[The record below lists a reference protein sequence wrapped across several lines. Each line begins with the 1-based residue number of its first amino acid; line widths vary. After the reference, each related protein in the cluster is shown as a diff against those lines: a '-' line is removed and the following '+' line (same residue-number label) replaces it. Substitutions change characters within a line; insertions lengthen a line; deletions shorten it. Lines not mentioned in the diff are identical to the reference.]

1 MLAVVST
8 SAMSRTRVSQRTA
21 QGRAFLRLTERPYGD
36 RPTEAETSALRRR
49 FLAVRVHFDAFRL
62 KPIQYVQAI
71 AWRLRGLRL
80 RSRNRFAELMGQS
93 PHAYALWIAR
103 REPAARMGFFPPPQ
117 AELPEVVSVI
127 DCSQGGEDLLDTL
140 QSLGGNAGRVIV
152 VGGQRGG
159 AFERVEHPR
168 ELAELIDPE
177 GAWLCIVRA
186 GDRLAAGA
194 LRIYAHA
201 AWQSPE
207 RSLFYADD
215 DLIGPRGERHL
226 PHFKPEWNPELFAHH
241 DFITHASLQ
250 KVSRDAL
257 RRSQPR
263 DWVERLVRDAVSS
276 GDLPAHVP
284 MVLHHRKSRPSSILP
299 AYPKTSIM
307 EEAPSVTA
315 IVPTRNQHSLLRN
328 CVEGLSR
335 TDYPNLEILI
345 VDNGSDEEESVGYL
359 RALEQQG
366 IRVLRSPG
374 PFNYSALNN
383 AAVREI
389 RSDYLCFLNNDVE
402 MLDSTWLEPLVVHA
416 MQSDIG
422 AVGGRLLYPDR
433 TVQHAGV
440 FIGVGGG
447 AGHAHRFQRIEDQG
461 YFDRANL
468 PQRVSA
474 VTGAC
479 LVVAREKFLAVG
491 GFDETDF
498 PVAFNDVDLCL
509 KLNSRGWQSFYEPGA
524 TLIHHESKSRG
535 NDRAKAN
542 RKRFEGELAALKR
555 KWATDCERD
564 PYHHPNL
571 SPFCEQFVIAV

>member
-1 MLAVVST
+1 
-8 SAMSRTRVSQRTA
+8 MSRTRVSGRNA
-21 QGRAFLRLTERPYGD
+21 QGCSPLRL
-36 RPTEAETSALRRR
+36 AEHPGGGLAKRAAASAVRRR
-49 FLAVRVHFDAFRL
+49 ILVVRVHFDAFRL
-62 KPIQYVQAI
+62 KPIQYLQAI

-93 PHAYALWIAR
+93 PRAYALWIAR
-103 REPAARMGFFPPPQ
+103 REPAARMGFLPPPQ

-127 DCSQGGEDLLDTL
+127 DCSEGDEDLLDTI
-140 QSLGGNAGRVIV
+140 QSLGGNADRIIV

-159 AFERVEHPR
+159 GFEQIEHPC

-177 GAWLCIVRA
+177 GAWLSVVRA

-201 AWQSPE
+201 AAQSPE
-207 RSLFYADD
+207 STLFYADD
-215 DLIGPRGERHL
+215 DLIGPRKDRRL
-226 PHFKPEWNPELFAHH
+226 PHFKPAWNPELFAHH
-241 DFITHASLQ
+241 DFITHSSLM
-250 KVSRDAL
+250 KVSREAL
-257 RRSQPR
+257 RRSQPGK
-263 DWVERLVRDAVSS
+263 WVETLVRDAVSS

-284 MVLHHRKSRPSSILP
+284 MVLHHRKNRPSPTLP

-328 CVEGLSR
+328 CIEGLSR
-335 TDYPNLEILI
+335 TEYPDLKILI
-345 VDNGSDEEESVGYL
+345 VDNGSDEEATVEYL
-359 RALEQQG
+359 RALEQRG

-389 RSDYLCFLNNDVE
+389 QTDYICFLNNDVE
-402 MLDSTWLEPLVVHA
+402 MLDSTWLAPLVAHA
-416 MQSDIG
+416 MRSDIG

-447 AGHAHRFQRIEDQG
+447 AGHAHRFQRAEGQG

-479 LVVAREKFLAVG
+479 MVVAREKFLAVG

-555 KWATDCERD
+555 KWATDRERD
-564 PYHHPNL
+564 PYHHPHL

>member
-1 MLAVVST
+1 MAST
-8 SAMSRTRVSQRTA
+8 SAMSRTRGSVPGA
-21 QGRAFLRLTERPYGD
+21 QGTSPLRVAERPYGGLASAD
-36 RPTEAETSALRRR
+36 TSPLRRR
-49 FLAVRVHFDAFRL
+49 ILAVQVHFDAFRL
-62 KPIQYVQAI
+62 KPMQYLQAI

-103 REPAARMGFFPPPQ
+103 REPAARMGLSPPPQ
-117 AELPEVVSVI
+117 AQLPEVVSVI
-127 DCSQGGEDLLDTL
+127 DCSGGGEGLLDTL
-140 QSLGGNAGRVIV
+140 QSLGGDAGRVIV
-152 VGGQRGG
+152 VGGQSGG

-177 GAWLCIVRA
+177 GAWLAVVRA

-201 AWQSPE
+201 AAQSPE

-215 DLIGPRGERHL
+215 DLIGPRKDRHL
-226 PHFKPEWNPELFAHH
+226 PHFKPAWNPELFAHH
-241 DFITHASLQ
+241 DFITHASVL
-250 KVSRDAL
+250 KASREAL
-257 RRSQPR
+257 RKSQPG
-263 DWVERLVRDAVSS
+263 DWVGTLVRDAVSS

-284 MVLHHRKSRPSSILP
+284 MVLHHRKNRPDPTLP
-299 AYPKTSIM
+299 ASPKTSIM

-315 IVPTRNQHSLLRN
+315 IVPTRNQHALLRN
-328 CVEGLSR
+328 CIEGLSR
-335 TDYPNLEILI
+335 TEYPNLEILI
-345 VDNGSDEEESVGYL
+345 IDNGSDEDETVEYL
-359 RALEQQG
+359 RVLERQG
-366 IRVLRSPG
+366 MRVLRSPG

-402 MLDSTWLEPLVVHA
+402 MLDSTWLAPLVVHA
-416 MQSDIG
+416 MLSDIG

-440 FIGVGGG
+440 VIGVGGG
-447 AGHAHRFQRIEDQG
+447 AGHAHRFQRVEDQG
-461 YFDRANL
+461 YFDRASL

-479 LVVAREKFLAVG
+479 MVVAREKFLAVG

-509 KLNSRGWQSFYEPGA
+509 KLNSRDWQSFYEPGA

-535 NDRAKAN
+535 NDRSKAN

-555 KWATDCERD
+555 KWATDRERD
-564 PYHHPNL
+564 PYHHPHL

>member
-1 MLAVVST
+1 MASR
-8 SAMSRTRVSQRTA
+8 SAMSGIRVSGRAA
-21 QGRAFLRLTERPYGD
+21 QGRFSARV
-36 RPTEAETSALRRR
+36 AEPPCGGSPEQAATSALRRR
-49 FLAVRVHFDAFRL
+49 FLAVQVHFDAFRL
-62 KPIQYVQAI
+62 SPVRYLQAV

-93 PHAYALWIAR
+93 PHAYALWISR
-103 REPAARMGFFPPPQ
+103 REPTARMGYLPPAQ
-117 AELPEVVSVI
+117 AQLPKVVAVI
-127 DCSQGGEDLLDTL
+127 DCSQGGEGLLDTL
-140 QSLGGNAGRVIV
+140 QSLGGDADRIIV
-152 VGGQRGG
+152 VGGARDG
-159 AFERVEHPR
+159 AFERVDHPR
-168 ELAELIDPE
+168 ELAELIGPE
-177 GAWLCIVRA
+177 GAWFCVVRA

-194 LRIYAHA
+194 LGIYAHA
-201 AWQSPE
+201 AEQSPE
-207 RSLFYADD
+207 RSLSYADD
-215 DLIGPRGERHL
+215 DLIGPRGERRL
-226 PHFKPEWNPELFAHH
+226 PHFKPAWNPELFVHH
-241 DFITHASLQ
+241 DFITHSSLL
-250 KVSRDAL
+250 KVSREAL
-257 RRSQPR
+257 RRSQPK
-263 DWVERLVRDAVSS
+263 DWVETLVRDAVSS
-276 GDLPAHVP
+276 GEPPSHLPI
-284 MVLHHRKSRPSSILP
+284 VLHHRKSRPSPTLP
-299 AYPKTSIM
+299 AYPKKSNM

-315 IVPTRNQHSLLRN
+315 IVPTRNRQSLLRN
-328 CVEGLSR
+328 CIEGLSR
-335 TDYPNLEILI
+335 TDYPNLEVLV
-345 VDNGSDEEESVGYL
+345 VDNGSDEEDTLHYL
-359 RALEQQG
+359 RALEQRG

-383 AAVREI
+383 AAVGEI
-389 RSDYLCFLNNDVE
+389 RTDYLCFLNNDVE
-402 MLDSTWLEPLVVHA
+402 MLDSNWLAQLVVHA
-416 MQSDIG
+416 MRSDIG

-447 AGHAHRFQRIEDQG
+447 AGHAHRFQRVGGQG
-461 YFDRANL
+461 YFERANL

-509 KLNSRGWQSFYEPGA
+509 KLDARGWQSFYEPGA

-564 PYHHPNL
+564 PYHHPHL
-571 SPFCEQFVIAV
+571 SPFCEQFLIAV

>member
-1 MLAVVST
+1 MAST
-8 SAMSRTRVSQRTA
+8 SAMSRTRVSGRTA
-21 QGRAFLRLTERPYGD
+21 QGCPPRRVAERPYGGS
-36 RPTEAETSALRRR
+36 PKQAGTSALLRR
-49 FLAVRVHFDAFRL
+49 FLAVQVHFDAFRL
-62 KPIQYVQAI
+62 KPMQYLQAI

-93 PHAYALWIAR
+93 PHAYALWIIR
-103 REPAARMGFFPPPQ
+103 REPTARMGFLPPAQ
-117 AELPEVVSVI
+117 AQLPEVVTVI
-127 DCSQGGEDLLDTL
+127 DCSQGGEGLLDTL
-140 QSLGGNAGRVIV
+140 QSLGGNADRIIV
-152 VGGQRGG
+152 VGGPSGG

-168 ELAELIDPE
+168 ELAETIDPE
-177 GAWLCIVRA
+177 GAWLSVIRA
-186 GDRLAAGA
+186 GDRLAADA

-201 AWQSPE
+201 AAQAPE

-215 DLIGPRGERHL
+215 DLIGPREDRQL
-226 PHFKPEWNPELFAHH
+226 PHFKPAWNPELFANH
-241 DFITHASLQ
+241 DFITHSSLL
-250 KVSRDAL
+250 KVRREAL
-257 RRSQPR
+257 RTSQPR

-276 GDLPAHVP
+276 GDLPTHVP
-284 MVLHHRKSRPSSILP
+284 MVLHHRKSRPDPILP
-299 AYPKTSIM
+299 GHPETWIM
-307 EEAPSVTA
+307 EGAPSVTA

-328 CVEGLSR
+328 CIEGLRR
-335 TDYPNLEILI
+335 TEYPNLEVLI
-345 VDNGSDEEESVGYL
+345 VDNGSDEEETIRYL
-359 RALEQQG
+359 RALEQRG
-366 IRVLRSPG
+366 IRVLRNPG

-383 AAVREI
+383 AAVGQI
-389 RSDYLCFLNNDVE
+389 RTDYLCFLNNDVE
-402 MLDSTWLEPLVVHA
+402 MLDSAWLEPLVVHA
-416 MQSDIG
+416 MRSDIG

-447 AGHAHRFQRIEDQG
+447 AGHAHRFQRVGDQG

-468 PQRVSA
+468 PQRVTA

-479 LVVAREKFLAVG
+479 MVVAREKFLAVR

-509 KLNSRGWQSFYEPGA
+509 KLNARGWQSFYEPAA

-535 NDRAKAN
+535 NDSAKAN

-555 KWATDCERD
+555 KWATDCECD
-564 PYHHPNL
+564 PYHHPHL